1 MHHLSEAYHQ
11 SGQIGLQR
19 TSIKR
24 WQLLKKKQLQFMPR
38 FHCPTALAIGTEI
51 ELPAGAARHV
61 QVLRLQPGD
70 GITLFGGTG
79 GTGDTGGTGIGSGG
93 TGGEW
98 DATVTHMGRSSV
110 RVQPTAHHA
119 LEREAPR
126 AIHLLAGITANERMD
141 WLVEKAT
148 ELGAA
153 SLTPLL
159 AERSVLK
166 LKGERADKK
175 LAHWQAVAV
184 AACEQCGRNRVP
196 PIHPASS
203 LADWLA
209 AHPVAPAGE
218 GTETMR
224 LLLSLRP
231 GTQPLLHAAAAQGT
245 GPVLFLSGPEGGL
258 SAAEEDLA
266 LQHGFVPV
274 TLGSRVLRAETAPLA
289 ALAALTLG

>member
-1 MHHLSEAYHQ
+1 
-11 SGQIGLQR
+11 
-19 TSIKR
+19 
-24 WQLLKKKQLQFMPR
+24 MPR
-38 FHCPTALAIGTEI
+38 FHCPTDLAIGSEI

-70 GITLFGGTG
+70 GITLFG
-79 GTGDTGGTGIGSGG
+79 DPA
-93 TGGEW
+93 GGEW
-98 DATVTHMGRSSV
+98 SAEVTHMGRSSV

-119 LEREAPR
+119 IDREAPR

-166 LKGERADKK
+166 LKGERAEKK

-196 PIHPASS
+196 LIQPASS

-209 AHPVAPAGE
+209 AHPAAGSAD
-218 GTETMR
+218 TTR

-231 GTQPLLHAAAAQGT
+231 GTQPLHTAATGT
-245 GPVLFLSGPEGGL
+245 GTVLFLSGPEGGL
-258 SAAEEDLA
+258 SSAEEDLA
-266 LQHGFVPV
+266 LQHGFAPV
-274 TLGSRVLRAETAPLA
+274 TLGGRVLRAETAPLA
-289 ALAALTLG
+289 ALAALTLA